1 MSFIEVKNFKKS
13 FGDKVVH
20 KDVTFTVEKG
30 ECMGLLG
37 GSGAGK
43 SVILR
48 ALIGLEKPDSGSI
61 KIDGAETFGLKERQW
76 IPIRKRVAYAFQGG
90 ALFDSMTVMENIS
103 YPLQEHTNLNE
114 KEIEEKVLKTLEDL
128 GLSGTEDL
136 LPASLSGGMQK
147 RVGLARA
154 IVLDPEVILY
164 DEPTAGLDPFNTIRI
179 QETIMQLKERGV
191 TSILVTHDMPSAF
204 AVCDKM
210 AVLEAGKIAASGK
223 ISDLDTKKGGV
234 IYRFVHGE
242 IKQNGYKK

>member
-1 MSFIEVKNFKKS
+1 MSLIDVKDFIKS
-13 FGDKVVH
+13 FDGKTIHNGVS
-20 KDVTFTVEKG
+20 FSVEKG
-30 ECMGLLG
+30 ECLGLLG

-43 SVILR
+43 SVLLR
-48 ALIGLEKPDSGSI
+48 ALIGLEKADSGSI
-61 KIDGAETFGLKERQW
+61 KINGEEISQYNEKELL
-76 IPIRKRVAYAFQGG
+76 PIRKKVAYAFQGG

-103 YPLQEHTNLNE
+103 YPLQEHTNLSE
-114 KEIEEKVLKTLEDL
+114 AEIQKKVLDTLEDL
-128 GLSGTEDL
+128 GLAGTENL

-147 RVGLARA
+147 RVGLARS
-154 IVLDPEVILY
+154 IILDPEIILY

-179 QETIMQLKERGV
+179 QETILQLKKRGV

-210 AVLEAGKIAASGK
+210 AVLEEGKIAAHGN

-242 IKQNGYKK
+242 IKQNGYK